1 MIELLKY
8 FGNKNESSRALM
20 DIEIKLMK
28 CLGLMLR
35 NDKISKQFLTISE
48 NTSKGLE
55 YIIDLAQEYHGMLG
69 DVDNIM
75 QDSLSREINLLLNSL
90 IVIRQLIIGSQRD
103 VLNQYKLLPT
113 FINTIFEMLLR
124 QLTKAS

>member
-124 QLTKAS
+124 

>member
-90 IVIRQLIIGSQRD
+90 IVIRQLIIGS
-103 VLNQYKLLPT
+103 
-113 FINTIFEMLLR
+113 
-124 QLTKAS
+124 